1 MSQPLPKRGQLDV
14 VPLVLAD
21 FRAREQQGIATYGTT
36 LQTFN
41 GRDALQDL
49 YEELMDACLYIKQ
62 VIEERKE
69 MTK

>member
-1 MSQPLPKRGQLDV
+1 MSQPLPKRGKLDV

-21 FRAREQQGIATYGTT
+21 FRLREQQGIATYGTT

-62 VIEERKE
+62 IIEERKE